1 MKNPAHREDVAV
13 QPGLQGNHQ
22 SGKPPL
28 KHAQVRI
35 GLPNHF
41 LMCRNSIQEPD
52 LWRRVCQR
60 AGAVLRWIWTNS
72 HCGFHYLWHEC
83 HHDFREGSHLKMHIQ
98 NQNSSTG
105 CVRIR
110 VSRVCWGQVVHCRE
124 QHPRVQHQRGGGDQ
138 HGREQ
143 QGVLREHN
151 LQGIVTCCWKVNNPI
166 SQMYGDFILESSPST
181 FNDSI
186 RAYKVT
192 SVLQHLPCKH
202 IF

>member
-1 MKNPAHREDVAV
+1 MPTWSWAFWGASYLCQALQTISGTRRLVLFEKGFIQPQIMKNPAHREDVAV

-83 HHDFREGSHLKMHIQ
+83 HHDFREGSHNKDAYSKSKFIYRLCPNPSLKSLLGASCPLPWTASPGSASAGRGRSTWMRATG
-98 NQNSSTG
+98 SST
-105 CVRIR
+105 
-110 VSRVCWGQVVHCRE
+110 
-124 QHPRVQHQRGGGDQ
+124 
-138 HGREQ
+138 
-143 QGVLREHN
+143 
-151 LQGIVTCCWKVNNPI
+151 
-166 SQMYGDFILESSPST
+166 
-181 FNDSI
+181 
-186 RAYKVT
+186 RA
-192 SVLQHLPCKH
+192 
-202 IF
+202 